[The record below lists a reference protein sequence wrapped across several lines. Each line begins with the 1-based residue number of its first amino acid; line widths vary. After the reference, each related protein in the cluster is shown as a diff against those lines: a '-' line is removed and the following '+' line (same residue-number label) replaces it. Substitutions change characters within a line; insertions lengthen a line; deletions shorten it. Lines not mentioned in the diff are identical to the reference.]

1 MGQKTVA
8 ANIVTYNRIN
18 ELKRCLEALRNQ
30 SYKDFDVIVV
40 NNGSTD
46 GTLEFLEEQTDLIVI
61 NQTNLGSSGGQYA
74 GMRYMFENGYEW
86 FWTMDDDGI
95 PEPSQ
100 LENLMKYSNQY
111 KLMNALVVDKDNKD
125 ELAFAT
131 KKTGTTIERFT
142 EPVIESFVHPFN
154 GTLISREVIQTIG
167 FVKKEM
173 FIWGDERE
181 YMLRAMHYGI
191 QPVTITNA
199 IHYHPKEKGIR
210 VNVIPFCSRFQL
222 VVKPENLS
230 KYYYRN
236 QGYITKYFPHRFS
249 VILYRI
255 LCYSIY
261 YVRTF
266 QFTELRKFYKYF
278 FKGIFDNSNEDE

>member
-1 MGQKTVA
+1 MKNVLA
-8 ANIVTYNRIN
+8 LIVTYNRK
-18 ELKRCLEALRNQ
+18 ECLIKCLDALHMQ
-30 SYKDFDVIVV
+30 TLQCFEIVVV

-46 GTLEFLEEQTDLIVI
+46 GTKEFLDNQSSVI
-61 NQTNLGSSGGQYA
+61 TIHQDNLGGAGGFYT
-74 GMRYMFENGYEW
+74 GMRYMYDHGYDW
-86 FWTMDDDGI
+86 LWMMDDDGI
-95 PEPSQ
+95 PESSQ
-100 LENLMKYSNQY
+100 LENLLKYSYQY

-131 KKTGTTIERFT
+131 KKTGISIERFT
-142 EPVIESFVHPFN
+142 EPIIKSFVHPFN

-199 IHYHPKEKGIR
+199 VHYHPKEKGIR
-210 VNVIPFCSRFQL
+210 VNVIPFCSRFKL

-236 QGYITKYFPHRFS
+236 QGYITKYFSHRCS

-266 QFTELRKFYKYF
+266 RFTELRKFYKYF
-278 FKGIFDNSNEDE
+278 FKGIFDNYNEDE